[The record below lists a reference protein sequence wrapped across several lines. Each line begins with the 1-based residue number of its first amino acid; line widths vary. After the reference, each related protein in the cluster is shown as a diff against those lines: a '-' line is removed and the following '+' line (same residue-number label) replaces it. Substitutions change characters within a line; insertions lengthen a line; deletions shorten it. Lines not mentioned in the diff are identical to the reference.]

1 MYEAQHRELQEN
13 AALLLQRRWRH
24 WQVTMQE
31 QAHRAIQLHIAEREA
46 SARAVQAAWRGHV
59 ARHAFIESMEMD
71 TSAELIQAAWRL
83 RQQRLLLIRGES
95 MHMLL
100 PTGFRSVSDLSR
112 FVVSNPRT
120 GVCAGRKRAWGS
132 CRACTR
138 GHSTGRCLSA
148 SHRHGRLS
156 PCQHARAG
164 PCQASLGTNS
174 RASHCVHCR

>member
-1 MYEAQHRELQEN
+1 MERGRFRHARSVAKRVQAAFRGGRVRRQMYEAQHRELQEN

-31 QAHRAIQLHIAEREA
+31 QARLAIQLHIAEREA

-83 RQQRLLLIRGES
+83 RQQRLLLVRGES
-95 MHMLL
+95 MHLHPHCRSISNL
-100 PTGFRSVSDLSR
+100 PR

-120 GVCAGRKRAWGS
+120 GVRAGRKRAWES
-132 CRACTR
+132 CRA
-138 GHSTGRCLSA
+138 
-148 SHRHGRLS
+148 
-156 PCQHARAG
+156 
-164 PCQASLGTNS
+164 
-174 RASHCVHCR
+174 